1 MVAPSDDFPKSLG
14 DGATGSDVEPSEPSS
29 PQSVGDQST
38 TGDMGSS
45 ISDLVDVGEDF
56 GGETDEIVDLEA
68 RYEIQETL
76 GIGGM
81 GEVVLAQDKRLN
93 RQVAIKRLK
102 EELGAN
108 RKAAQRFLTEAQ
120 SVAALNHFNI
130 VQIHD
135 YGQAAGGPFIVMML
149 LNRFHFFGQKVT

>member
-81 GEVVLAQDKRLN
+81 GEVLLAQDKRLY
-93 RQVAIKRLK
+93 RQVAI
-102 EELGAN
+102 
-108 RKAAQRFLTEAQ
+108 
-120 SVAALNHFNI
+120 
-130 VQIHD
+130 
-135 YGQAAGGPFIVMML
+135 
-149 LNRFHFFGQKVT
+149 